1 MIDMLRVLVE
11 IEDKAIELSR
21 NIETGEIN
29 LDKAKNIADYK
40 NFLIYLLTE
49 KKERSLT

>member
-21 NIETGEIN
+21 DIKTGEIN
-29 LDKAKNIADYK
+29 LDKAKNIADYVRDRLNIK
-40 NFLIYLLTE
+40 LPNLPVN
-49 KKERSLT
+49 